1 MTLNFLALFFKA
13 NFFNS
18 QADPNPQPRANPHP
32 RFCNPQNPN
41 LEEKFGQIRKGCKLN
56 RGYKLNLP
64 N

>member
-1 MTLNFLALFFKA
+1 MTLNFLALYFKA
-13 NFFNS
+13 IFFNS
-18 QADPNPQPRANPHP
+18 QADPKPRANPHP

-41 LEEKFGQIRKGCKLN
+41 LKQKFAQIRKGCKLN